1 LDRSVQWEK
10 VLQLRYNNRRIT
22 TIEIYYKGKKENYLP
37 LSEDSRF
44 TGESSTRKESPE
56 KEPPPVAVSP

>member
-1 LDRSVQWEK
+1 VF
-10 VLQLRYNNRRIT
+10 QLRYNTRKIS